1 MDLDVFKAS
10 GQFYTRGPG
19 TAEPVRWIKDDGY
32 WVSNREEIPESAN
45 KVSLEELPTE
55 LQEEMLAYAVRTSK
69 MGIQYRNPMN

>member
-1 MDLDVFKAS
+1 MDLDVFKDS

-55 LQEEMLAYAVRTSK
+55 LQYLRDGKLKPVRFESSTK
-69 MGIQYRNPMN
+69 EDCK